1 MIEYELTKDNAL
13 FILNRV
19 NDFLLNLDDSTY
31 TIRIDK
37 KREKRSKSA
46 NSYCWV
52 LLDKLA
58 AKTGIKKEDIY
69 RDLIKNIGGN
79 ALIATV
85 GNTDVQSLIEDWQ
98 SKGLGWVAEI
108 VEKTDTITP
117 IFLYEGSSVYDTAQM
132 KRLIDLVV
140 QECQQQDIETLTPA
154 ELSLLEY

>member
-108 VEKTDTITP
+108 VEKTDTITT